1 MEMRISTNKK
11 REALANGITQHQ
23 SKEKV
28 KDKKV
33 EKRAKSDAKKREF
46 PTLDFQLFQWQIHT
60 TIQLDSDVANDKQ
73 LGLRTSFIPLWTM
86 AVLSCH
92 SHC

>member
-1 MEMRISTNKK
+1 MRISTNKK

-33 EKRAKSDAKKREF
+33 EKRAKSDAKKRISYLGFSTF
-46 PTLDFQLFQWQIHT
+46 PM
-60 TIQLDSDVANDKQ
+60 ANTYNHPNGFRCCK
-73 LGLRTSFIPLWTM
+73 
-86 AVLSCH
+86 
-92 SHC
+92 